1 MNSPKNG
8 DIFYNS
14 RDKQFV
20 FFSSNKKDM
29 DSGIS
34 CILSMRGSMR
44 GQIETLSMPEKYL
57 EEIRKNEESI
67 WVHVGNLTTI
77 FRNCI

>member
-20 FFSSNKKDM
+20 FFSYNKKDM

-34 CILSMRGSMR
+34 CILSMSGR
-44 GQIETLSMPEKYL
+44 IETLSMPEKYL